1 MLLVA
6 IFVPALYAVTADI
19 ELAGKCHAFYDMR
32 SVSDPRQSVN
42 LTVKP
47 VPGEGSTV
55 EGILASEPTPPGDPE
70 RIVVAGWKTV
80 QDWKEKHGLKLSFTD
95 LTGSF
100 IAVLAPILST
110 SLIDLTKVAVGSG

>member
-1 MLLVA
+1 M
-6 IFVPALYAVTADI
+6 
-19 ELAGKCHAFYDMR
+19 
-32 SVSDPRQSVN
+32 
-42 LTVKP
+42 
-47 VPGEGSTV
+47 
-55 EGILASEPTPPGDPE
+55 
-70 RIVVAGWKTV
+70 